1 MQIII
6 ATASL
11 YHPYRMTEFFHSVEF
26 YVIMTFAAAAVIAMC
41 ARPSSRG
48 EALTHLVSGWLA
60 DGDAEAEP
68 ALHVECLDN
77 GDVKLRRTGLQNV
90 YATGAVSLA
99 ITQIGFDIAIIERVV
114 EGTPVDGAFVHE
126 AVSTLTFM
134 AQDWYHIKY
143 TDEKTGR
150 FAAFTLHVR
159 PGLTQTIPLKQ

>member
-1 MQIII
+1 MI
-6 ATASL
+6 
-11 YHPYRMTEFFHSVEF
+11 EFFHSVEF
-26 YVIMTFAAAAVIAMC
+26 YVIMTFVAAAVLAFC

-48 EALTHLVSGWLA
+48 QALTHLIAGWLA
-60 DGDAEAEP
+60 EGDSEAEA
-68 ALHVECLDN
+68 ALYVECLDN
-77 GDVKLRRTGLQNV
+77 GDVQLRRTGLQGV

-99 ITQIGFDIAIIERVV
+99 ITQIGFDLNIIERVV
-114 EGTPVDGAFVHE
+114 EGKAVDGTAVHE

-159 PGLTQTIPLKQ
+159 PGLRQRVLLKQ